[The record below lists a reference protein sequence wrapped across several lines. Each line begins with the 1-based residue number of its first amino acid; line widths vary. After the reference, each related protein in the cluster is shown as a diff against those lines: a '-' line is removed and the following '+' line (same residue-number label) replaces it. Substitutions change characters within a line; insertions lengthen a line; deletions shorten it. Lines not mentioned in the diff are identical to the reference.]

1 MITGTR
7 VNESRKELL
16 KQDERLKVE
25 DALQICR
32 THEASEA
39 HMHAF
44 EQAGAANANKI
55 DFIGK
60 RRNEKRPNQVTNCKF
75 CAKDHAYGRCPA
87 YYDTC
92 EQCGLVGHWK
102 VRCSQLKKQRTQQQG
117 RNYSKGPDRARSTGR
132 ERSASR
138 SRSRS
143 RSRNRKRS
151 EPKKTKVHSIDEEF
165 SKLSFDV
172 ITSSRKSSDSD
183 IMVHVDVRIP
193 HLKLP
198 AVLICKVDTGAQGN
212 VLPLRSF
219 KKIFPVS

>member
-1 MITGTR
+1 MNLTYYKQKKTESIDEFYTRCRALALKCKFKDIEERLIDQLITGTR

-16 KQDERLKVE
+16 KQDEKLKVE

-60 RRNEKRPNQVTNCKF
+60 RQNEKRPNQVTNCKF
-75 CAKDHAYGRCPA
+75 CAKDHAYGRCQA

-102 VRCSQLKKQRTQQQG
+102 VRCSHLKKQRTQQLG
-117 RNYSKGPDRARSTGR
+117 RNYSKGQDRA
-132 ERSASR
+132 
-138 SRSRS
+138 
-143 RSRNRKRS
+143 
-151 EPKKTKVHSIDEEF
+151 
-165 SKLSFDV
+165 
-172 ITSSRKSSDSD
+172 
-183 IMVHVDVRIP
+183 
-193 HLKLP
+193 
-198 AVLICKVDTGAQGN
+198 
-212 VLPLRSF
+212 
-219 KKIFPVS
+219 